1 MKTPKINSRILKL
14 EVLKDTATRASVNA
28 VESRTTSLE
37 SDVATAQSDISTL
50 QGNVATLTQGIADA
64 VSTHNTAPD
73 AHADIRADLAGTA
86 SDAVS
91 AHNTA
96 PDAHADLRTVI
107 AGKQDSLTI
116 STVGTALLNLSTPT
130 SVKIPRINADASVT
144 LIDVPSNVEE
154 VDADFVSISY
164 NPSGASGSRGLY
176 SGLMSSDAPTQAN
189 TGLGTWYNQ
198 GSCTLSEH
206 AGGLTIL
213 NPTLGG
219 SDNIGGLY
227 RTAPAAPWVLTTLV
241 SISCPPGNY
250 PAARLGFIDTT
261 TGRTSSFGFCANGT
275 LYVANFSAPSSW
287 DGDLATVS
295 VAGTRV
301 LWLRL
306 SDDGSSL
313 HFSYSWDGVNF
324 VELYS
329 VSRSSAY
336 AGYTHV
342 FFGASSYNITAS
354 ATLLS
359 WSIS

>member
-1 MKTPKINSRILKL
+1 M
-14 EVLKDTATRASVNA
+14 
-28 VESRTTSLE
+28 
-37 SDVATAQSDISTL
+37 
-50 QGNVATLTQGIADA
+50 
-64 VSTHNTAPD
+64 
-73 AHADIRADLAGTA
+73 
-86 SDAVS
+86 
-91 AHNTA
+91 
-96 PDAHADLRTVI
+96 
-107 AGKQDSLTI
+107 
-116 STVGTALLNLSTPT
+116 
-130 SVKIPRINADASVT
+130 
-144 LIDVPSNVEE
+144 SNVEE

-164 NPSGASGSRGLY
+164 NPSGYNPSGAGASRGLY
-176 SGLMSSDAPTQAN
+176 SGLMSETVPTQSS
-189 TGLGTWYNQ
+189 TGLTTWYNQ

-213 NPTLGG
+213 NPTLGA
-219 SDNIGGLY
+219 SHNTGGLY
-227 RTAPAAPWVLTTLV
+227 RAAPAAPWVLTTLV
-241 SISCPPGNY
+241 SISCRPGDY
-250 PAARLGFIDTT
+250 PAARLGFINPT
-261 TGRTSSFGFCANGT
+261 TGSASLFGFLANGT
-275 LYVANFSAPSSW
+275 LGVSNFSAPSSI
-287 DGDLATVS
+287 LPPMATVS

-336 AGYTHV
+336 AGYSHI

>member
-1 MKTPKINSRILKL
+1 MKTPTINSRILKL
-14 EVLKDTATRASVNA
+14 EVLKDTATRTSVNA

-37 SDVATAQSDISTL
+37 SDVSTL
-50 QGNVATLTQGIADA
+50 QGNVATLTQGIQDA
-64 VSTHNTAPD
+64 VSTHNTATD
-73 AHADIRADLAGTA
+73 
-86 SDAVS
+86 S
-91 AHNTA
+91 
-96 PDAHADLRTVI
+96 HADLRT
-107 AGKQDSLTI
+107 AI
-116 STVGTALLNLSTPT
+116 SDLM
-130 SVKIPRINADASVT
+130 
-144 LIDVPSNVEE
+144 SNVEE

-164 NPSGASGSRGLY
+164 NPSGAGASRGLY
-176 SGLMSSDAPTQAN
+176 SGLMSETVPTQSS
-189 TGLGTWYNQ
+189 TGLTTWYNQ

-213 NPTLGG
+213 NPTLGA
-219 SDNIGGLY
+219 SHNTGGLY
-227 RTAPAAPWVLTTLV
+227 RAAPAAPWVLTTLV
-241 SISCPPGNY
+241 SISCRPGDN
-250 PAARLGFIDTT
+250 PAARLGFINPT
-261 TGRTSSFGFCANGT
+261 TGRASLFGFLANGT
-275 LYVANFSAPSSW
+275 LGATNFSAPSSPNPPM
-287 DGDLATVS
+287 ATVS

-336 AGYTHV
+336 AGYSHI
-342 FFGASSYNITAS
+342 FFGASSSNITAA

>member
-14 EVLKDTATRASVNA
+14 EVLKDTATRTSVNA

-37 SDVATAQSDISTL
+37 SDVATAQGDISTLQTDVSAAEGNISTLQGDVATAQGDISTL
-50 QGNVATLTQGIADA
+50 QGNVVTLTQGIA
-64 VSTHNTAPD
+64 
-73 AHADIRADLAGTA
+73 
-86 SDAVS
+86 DAVS

-96 PDAHADLRTVI
+96 PDAHADLR
-107 AGKQDSLTI
+107 
-116 STVGTALLNLSTPT
+116 
-130 SVKIPRINADASVT
+130 
-144 LIDVPSNVEE
+144 SNVEE

-213 NPTLGG
+213 NPTLGA
-219 SDNIGGLY
+219 SHNTGGLY
-227 RTAPAAPWVLTTLV
+227 RAAPAAPWVLTTLV
-241 SISCPPGNY
+241 SISCPPGDY
-250 PAARLGFIDTT
+250 PAARLGFINPT
-261 TGRTSSFGFCANGT
+261 TGRASLFSLLAHGT
-275 LYVANFSAPSSW
+275 LYVTNLSSPNSVA
-287 DGDLATVS
+287 GAMATVS

-342 FFGASSYNITAS
+342 FFGASSFNITAA

>member
-14 EVLKDTATRASVNA
+14 EVLKDTATRTSVNA

-50 QGNVATLTQGIADA
+50 QTDVSTAQGNISTLQGDVATLTQGIQDS

-73 AHADIRADLAGTA
+73 SHADIRTAISDLM
-86 SDAVS
+86 
-91 AHNTA
+91 
-96 PDAHADLRTVI
+96 
-107 AGKQDSLTI
+107 
-116 STVGTALLNLSTPT
+116 
-130 SVKIPRINADASVT
+130 
-144 LIDVPSNVEE
+144 SNVEE

-164 NPSGASGSRGLY
+164 NPSSAGASRGLY

-213 NPTLGG
+213 NPTLGA
-219 SDNIGGLY
+219 SNNTGGLY
-227 RTAPAAPWVLTTLV
+227 RAAPAAPWVLTTLV
-241 SISCPPGNY
+241 SISCPLGDY
-250 PAARLGFIDTT
+250 PAARLGFIDPT
-261 TGRTSSFGFCANGT
+261 TGRTSLFGFCANGT
-275 LYVANFSAPSSW
+275 LTVTNFSAPNSSA
-287 DGDLATVS
+287 GNMATVS

-342 FFGASSYNITAS
+342 FFGASSFKITAS

>member
-1 MKTPKINSRILKL
+1 MKTPTINSRILKL
-14 EVLKDTATRASVNA
+14 EVLKGTATRTSVNA

-37 SDVATAQSDISTL
+37 SDVATAHGDISTL
-50 QGNVATLTQGIADA
+50 QGDVTTLTQEIVDA
-64 VSTHNTAPD
+64 RNAG
-73 AHADIRADLAGTA
+73 HAALSNVLPSAASQNHLTDDELEFFGTLP
-86 SDAVS
+86 S
-91 AHNTA
+91 
-96 PDAHADLRTVI
+96 
-107 AGKQDSLTI
+107 TI
-116 STVGTALLNLSTPT
+116 SDLM
-130 SVKIPRINADASVT
+130 
-144 LIDVPSNVEE
+144 SNVEE

-176 SGLMSSDAPTQAN
+176 SGLMSSDAPTQAT

-213 NPTLGG
+213 NPTLGA
-219 SDNIGGLY
+219 SHNIGGLY
-227 RTAPAAPWVLTTLV
+227 RAAPAAPWVLTTLV
-241 SISCPPGNY
+241 SISCPPGDY

-261 TGRTSSFGFCANGT
+261 TDRTSSLGFCANGT
-275 LYVANFSAPSSW
+275 LYVSNFSAPNS
-287 DGDLATVS
+287 LAGVLAEVS

-336 AGYTHV
+336 AGYAHI
-342 FFGASSYNITAS
+342 FFGASSPNITAS

>member
-1 MKTPKINSRILKL
+1 MKTPSVNSRILKL
-14 EVLKDTATRASVNA
+14 EVLKDTATRTSVNA

-37 SDVATAQSDISTL
+37 SDVATAQGDISTL
-50 QGNVATLTQGIADA
+50 QTDVSAAEGNISTLQTDVSAAEGNISTLQGDVTTLTQEIVDA
-64 VSTHNTAPD
+64 RNAG
-73 AHADIRADLAGTA
+73 HAALSNVLPSAASQNHLTDDELEFFGTLP
-86 SDAVS
+86 S
-91 AHNTA
+91 
-96 PDAHADLRTVI
+96 
-107 AGKQDSLTI
+107 TI
-116 STVGTALLNLSTPT
+116 SDLM
-130 SVKIPRINADASVT
+130 
-144 LIDVPSNVEE
+144 SNVEE

-213 NPTLGG
+213 NPTLGA
-219 SDNIGGLY
+219 SYNTGGLY
-227 RTAPAAPWVLTTLV
+227 RAAPAAPWVLTTLV

-261 TGRTSSFGFCANGT
+261 TGRTSSFGLCANGT

-287 DGDLATVS
+287 AGDLATVS

-336 AGYTHV
+336 AGYTHI
-342 FFGASSYNITAS
+342 FFGASSLNITAA